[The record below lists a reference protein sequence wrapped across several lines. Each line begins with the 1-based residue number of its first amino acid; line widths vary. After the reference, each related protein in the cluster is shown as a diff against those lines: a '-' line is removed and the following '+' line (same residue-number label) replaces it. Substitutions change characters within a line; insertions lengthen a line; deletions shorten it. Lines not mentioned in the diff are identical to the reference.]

1 MAYRRYI
8 VRNRDNEAWLTHIY
22 ADGKEKIYRFLPDA
36 KEAKVFD
43 TVREA
48 RKAAEGC
55 FGRVQVMRIR
65 RDGTAYGEDVKK

>member
-22 ADGKEKIYRFLPDA
+22 AENGTKIYRFLPDPM
-36 KEAKVFD
+36 EARIFD
-43 TVREA
+43 TAHEA

-55 FGRVQVMRIR
+55 FGRVQLLKVR